1 MPVSP
6 GDSGTAIGAAA
17 YALSQQKVPVIPRRN
32 PYLGPRYTTERCLRA
47 CEQHRE
53 KPIIEILENP
63 SRRAAQLLGEGKLVG
78 WFQNRM
84 EFGPRALGNR
94 SILANPF
101 FQGAVEEV
109 NKKIK
114 FREGWR
120 SFSPSLLDSLAQ
132 DFLQT
137 KHPADY
143 MSMSFDVNQE
153 WQERVP
159 GLVYQDGTSR
169 AQVVTRAGNPR
180 YHRLLREFAKISG
193 YGIVLNTSLN
203 RPGEAL
209 VCSPEDA
216 LNLFFGSDLEYL
228 IMQRVLVTKRPELD
242 WER

>member
-1 MPVSP
+1 M
-6 GDSGTAIGAAA
+6 
-17 YALSQQKVPVIPRRN
+17 
-32 PYLGPRYTTERCLRA
+32 
-47 CEQHRE
+47 
-53 KPIIEILENP
+53 
-63 SRRAAQLLGEGKLVG
+63 LGEGKLVG

-101 FQGAVEEV
+101 VEGAVEEV
-109 NKKIK
+109 NRKIK

-120 SFSPSLLDSLAQ
+120 AFSPSLLDSLAQ
-132 DFLQT
+132 DFLKTQ
-137 KHPADY
+137 HPADY
-143 MSMSFDVNQE
+143 MSLSFDVSEE
-153 WQERVP
+153 WRARVP
-159 GLVYQDGTSR
+159 GLVYEDGTTR

-228 IMQRVLVTKRPELD
+228 IMQRVLVTKRPEAD